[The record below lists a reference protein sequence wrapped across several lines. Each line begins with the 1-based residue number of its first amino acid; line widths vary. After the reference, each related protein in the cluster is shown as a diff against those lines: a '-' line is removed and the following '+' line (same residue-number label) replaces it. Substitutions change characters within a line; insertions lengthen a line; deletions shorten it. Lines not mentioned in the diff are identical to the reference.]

1 MKQVSFKCKDCAMLA
16 SIEKNNERGESGFNS
31 TGVKHV
37 AMDGNAVIKVYHDV
51 CNKLAELVN
60 SQLFDG
66 CRKWYWI
73 GDEVGGVC
81 DFEDSDV
88 LNPEDMVRII
98 ENGMSYD
105 EYAEW
110 NDANLDNDSYI
121 NLKSW
126 LMGARHNMLNDK

>member
-1 MKQVSFKCKDCAMLA
+1 MEMEKLSTFEFVSLELFRESCDRLA
-16 SIEKNNERGESGFNS
+16 
-31 TGVKHV
+31 
-37 AMDGNAVIKVYHDV
+37 A
-51 CNKLAELVN
+51 LVN
-60 SQLFDG
+60 DQLFDG

-81 DFEDSDV
+81 DFDCIDV

-98 ENGMSYD
+98 ENKMTYD

-110 NDANLDNDSYI
+110 RDANIDNNRYI

-126 LMGARHNMLNDK
+126 LMGARHYMFKEKKTETQ